1 MHDDVDYVRAGVA
14 YLILIGVVLVKVAM
28 LIKPAT
34 QIDYEK
40 LSLMSDNYQQEL
52 ILDGQTDRRSD

>member
-1 MHDDVDYVRAGVA
+1 MHDDVDYVRASLA
-14 YLILIGVVLVKVAM
+14 YLILVGVVLVKVAM
-28 LIKPAT
+28 LIKPST